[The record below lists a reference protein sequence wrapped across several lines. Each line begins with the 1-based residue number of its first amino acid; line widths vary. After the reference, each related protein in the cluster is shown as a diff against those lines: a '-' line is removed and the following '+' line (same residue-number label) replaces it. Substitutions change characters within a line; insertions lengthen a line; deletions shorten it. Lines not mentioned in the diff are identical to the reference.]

1 MVLVYLGYIP
11 KRQTNIQQ
19 DAFFILGSSK
29 VFCSF
34 GYCKDFFSFEM
45 NGCFKI
51 DVRRNMVRYVWI
63 LKTFRVAPED
73 LTALRKLLPPKYR
86 ELVSWKIFLANIL
99 LFPIK

>member
-1 MVLVYLGYIP
+1 MPFSFSVAQKFSVLSDTARI
-11 KRQTNIQQ
+11 
-19 DAFFILGSSK
+19 
-29 VFCSF
+29 
-34 GYCKDFFSFEM
+34 FFSFEM
-45 NGCFKI
+45 NGCFKL
-51 DVRRNMVRYVWI
+51 DVRRNMVRYVWS